1 MGRKSTPLF
10 LSLFTTLI
18 LPHWSHS
25 LTGERKRGAAAAAA
39 DCDSWPKGAEQNNA
53 RYTGPVVGAWG
64 DSLLLLKKLHGL
76 EAD

>member
-25 LTGERKRGAAAAAA
+25 LTGERKRGAAAA
-39 DCDSWPKGAEQNNA
+39 DCDSWPKAGEINNA
-53 RYTGPVVGAWG
+53 RYTGPVVGRAWG
-64 DSLLLLKKLHGL
+64 DSLLLLKKLHGS